1 MLLHLCSA
9 PAARSHTA
17 VGIEHDVLDA
27 HNMARY
33 HVAGSFYQINVSAD
47 PPACVLLSGPHR
59 PLSLLRAGYLEPSWL
74 RQQPHRAR
82 RGQGRRPVGA
92 RPQQ

>member
-1 MLLHLCSA
+1 
-9 PAARSHTA
+9 

-47 PPACVLLSGPHR
+47 PTCFLLHS
-59 PLSLLRAGYLEPSWL
+59 
-74 RQQPHRAR
+74 
-82 RGQGRRPVGA
+82 VG
-92 RPQQ
+92 